1 MKQILCAF
9 LRSAVRPVSRIADS
23 CREQFQFPHLLVGNE
38 AAPIAAQTACR
49 QIEIQIKKLH
59 VGRCMALT
67 LVLGMAG
74 LIWPA
79 HAQDFPNK
87 PIKLIV
93 PVPPGGGADRI
104 ARLVAEKIQKKM
116 GQPVIVDNRTG
127 AAGNIGAELVFKSA
141 PDGYTL
147 LASPPGP
154 LAVNKSLYPKLAYDS
169 DAFVPVSLMA
179 TSPFVLVV
187 SPKLRAE
194 NLKQLIEFAKA
205 NPDRLNYASG
215 GPGTT
220 SHLAAE
226 LFNSMAGVKTTHI
239 PYKGTGPAVADLL
252 GSQVDILF
260 LEFGSALTL
269 VRSGKLRAF
278 AVGGTKRNPLLPDVP
293 AVAELLPGYVAVTWH
308 GLVAPPKTPPAIA
321 NALSAA
327 VSEALKEPDVAKRL
341 QELSID
347 AVGSTP
353 AELEQ
358 FIKREGELWGNVIRV
373 TGTKLD

>member
-1 MKQILCAF
+1 
-9 LRSAVRPVSRIADS
+9 
-23 CREQFQFPHLLVGNE
+23 
-38 AAPIAAQTACR
+38 
-49 QIEIQIKKLH
+49 
-59 VGRCMALT
+59 MALT